1 MKTTTATQKMH
12 ATVNAMLNAYAHDHG
27 LKVAY
32 ARQIDGLRG
41 VVAYELLDD
50 ATQTRHVVPV
60 VDLIQTYGGAQ

>member
-32 ARQIDGLRG
+32 ARRKPDTVEIGI
-41 VVAYELLDD
+41 V
-50 ATQTRHVVPV
+50 
-60 VDLIQTYGGAQ
+60 IS